1 MMSAASSK
9 DLPHF
14 VADRS
19 GQAAGNPAGKAG
31 PGAGAGAGAGAA
43 VGAAVGAGAAPRAL
57 RMERVEAVLGTLFG
71 AIFLA
76 LSAIVA
82 IETVSRKV
90 FNFSLQGADELG
102 GYALAVGSTLAFSLA
117 LIGRAHIRVDVFHDF
132 FPKRMQAWLNA
143 LAALSLSAFGL
154 FIGWNAIQVL
164 LDTMSYGSTAPT
176 PWATPLIYPQAV
188 WFVALGAF
196 AAISSAYG
204 VRAIRMLLR
213 GDQQGLLKEF
223 SPKSVKE
230 EVREELDDL
239 AKRQQEAS

>member
-31 PGAGAGAGAGAA
+31 AGAA
-43 VGAAVGAGAAPRAL
+43 AAPLAP
-57 RMERVEAVLGTLFG
+57 RMGRVEAVLGTLFG

-102 GYALAVGSTLAFSLA
+102 GYALAVGSTLAFSIA

-143 LAALSLSAFGL
+143 FSIISLAAFGL

-188 WFVALGAF
+188 WFLALGAF
-196 AAISSAYG
+196 AAISSVYG

-213 GDQQGLLKEF
+213 GDQQGLLEEF

-239 AKRQQEAS
+239 AKRQQEAA